1 MGLIQRALQELR
13 RRKQTRDP
21 TDVDA
26 LRVEFQ
32 DRYHSFKLLLN
43 ANNKALDIMADVE
56 HALAGGRPFGM
67 AFIRAAC
74 TSVSVNVF
82 NMVKHLD
89 RLAPDKYQDL
99 YSAHDG
105 VQEAVDQLLA
115 RTICTDER
123 GTDA

>member
-13 RRKQTRDP
+13 RRKQSREP

-43 ANNKALDIMADVE
+43 ANNKALDIMADIE
-56 HALAGGRPFGM
+56 QALTGGRPFGM
-67 AFIRAAC
+67 AFVRAAC

-82 NMVKHLD
+82 NMVKYLD
-89 RLAPDKYQDL
+89 RLAPDKYKDL
-99 YSAHDG
+99 YPVHAGRVRSFFVTCQG
-105 VQEAVDQLLA
+105 A
-115 RTICTDER
+115 R
-123 GTDA
+123 GKGQVFL